1 MGKSIAWL
9 APASVISVAALTA
22 LALDRDVSV
31 IPHARAQ
38 DLNVTDQEALCPRG
52 DATLLGTYMAIGGG
66 TVVGFGPVAFVG
78 KLTYHGDGH
87 ITKVSTVSFAG
98 EISTSADTPTY
109 TVHSDCTG
117 THTSGDGTQHYNF
130 VVSPE
135 GSKLV
140 FVETDATTAIT
151 GTITRLRD

>member
-78 KLTYHGDGH
+78 KLTYHGDGW
-87 ITKVSTVSFAG
+87 
-98 EISTSADTPTY
+98 
-109 TVHSDCTG
+109 
-117 THTSGDGTQHYNF
+117 THHQSVYSELCRRNLHVGGYANLHRTQ
-130 VVSPE
+130 
-135 GSKLV
+135 
-140 FVETDATTAIT
+140 
-151 GTITRLRD
+151 